1 MRIWELAYADDIVL
15 LARNKVALED
25 IMLTFGRFLK
35 ETKLQLNVE
44 KSKIMVFNRKKR
56 ERKEVWKWKG
66 REIEEV

>member
-35 ETKLQLNVE
+35 ETKLELNVE

-56 ERKEVWKWKG
+56 ERKDVWKWKG